1 MADQSLG
8 ASEPT
13 ALEHAIEQLYA
24 VPLADFMTTRAALV
38 AQARA
43 APNRPLAQQ
52 IGKLRKPS
60 VAAALLNALIRARP
74 DLVADLDSVGAQL
87 RAAQASLHGT
97 ALGALRPARDELIAG
112 WLAGA
117 TDLARAAGS
126 ALSAAAETE
135 VRDTVIAALASAE
148 ASAAVASGT
157 LVRAL
162 SYSGFGEVD
171 LADAVVATTTGRLLR
186 LIRTPEPGDADTP
199 PDPAPE
205 PEPPRPEPTAAL
217 AGGLGAGPEAEHVP
231 EPPVTT
237 EPAPAP
243 VVTPEPAPAPAPE
256 PAPEPEPPRPDPTAA
271 LEAGPEGGPE
281 ARPEA
286 EHVPEPP
293 VTTDPAPPPGDDSSD
308 EGGVSDHDA
317 LIAAAALAYQAAA
330 AAVTAAKAAVA
341 ESSARLDAAKDE
353 ISRLQRDL
361 AAAQARTQALFEQDA
376 QARSAVAE
384 AVKARQVAADLL
396 ARRAAAGAGSGS

>member
-24 VPLADFMTTRAALV
+24 VPLADFMATRAALV

-97 ALGALRPARDELIAG
+97 ALGALRPARDELIAA

-126 ALSAAAETE
+126 ALSTAAETE

-171 LADAVVATTTGRLLR
+171 LADAVMATTTGRLLR
-186 LIRTPEPGDADTP
+186 LIRTPEPGDADAP
-199 PDPAPE
+199 PDPAPDPDPAPE

-231 EPPVTT
+231 EPPF
-237 EPAPAP
+237 
-243 VVTPEPAPAPAPE
+243 
-256 PAPEPEPPRPDPTAA
+256 
-271 LEAGPEGGPE
+271 
-281 ARPEA
+281 
-286 EHVPEPP
+286 
-293 VTTDPAPPPGDDSSD
+293 TTDPAPPPGDDSSD

-341 ESSARLDAAKDE
+341 ESSKRLDAAKDE

>member
-171 LADAVVATTTGRLLR
+171 LADAVMATTTGRLLR
-186 LIRTPEPGDADTP
+186 LIRTPEPGDADAP
-199 PDPAPE
+199 PDPAPDPDPAPE

-231 EPPVTT
+231 EPPF
-237 EPAPAP
+237 
-243 VVTPEPAPAPAPE
+243 
-256 PAPEPEPPRPDPTAA
+256 
-271 LEAGPEGGPE
+271 
-281 ARPEA
+281 
-286 EHVPEPP
+286 
-293 VTTDPAPPPGDDSSD
+293 TTDPAPPPGDDSSD

-341 ESSARLDAAKDE
+341 ESSKRLDAAKDE

>member
-24 VPLADFMTTRAALV
+24 VPLADFMTTRAVLV

-97 ALGALRPARDELIAG
+97 ALGALRPARDELIAA

-126 ALSAAAETE
+126 ALSTAAETE

-199 PDPAPE
+199 PDPD
-205 PEPPRPEPTAAL
+205 
-217 AGGLGAGPEAEHVP
+217 
-231 EPPVTT
+231 
-237 EPAPAP
+237 
-243 VVTPEPAPAPAPE
+243 PAPAPAPE

-308 EGGVSDHDA
+308 EGGVSDHDD

-396 ARRAAAGAGSGS
+396 ARRAAAPGPDADPPRADPPRAHPPVS

>member
-24 VPLADFMTTRAALV
+24 VPLADFMTTRAVLV

-97 ALGALRPARDELIAG
+97 ALGALRPARDELIAA

-126 ALSAAAETE
+126 ALSTAAETE

-186 LIRTPEPGDADTP
+186 LIRTPEPGDSDAP
-199 PDPAPE
+199 PDPD
-205 PEPPRPEPTAAL
+205 
-217 AGGLGAGPEAEHVP
+217 
-231 EPPVTT
+231 
-237 EPAPAP
+237 
-243 VVTPEPAPAPAPE
+243 PAPAPAPE

-281 ARPEA
+281 AGPEA

-308 EGGVSDHDA
+308 EGGVSDHDD

-341 ESSARLDAAKDE
+341 ESSKRLDAAKDE

-384 AVKARQVAADLL
+384 AVRARQVAADLL

>member
-24 VPLADFMTTRAALV
+24 VPLADFMATRAALV

-97 ALGALRPARDELIAG
+97 ALGALRPARDELIAA

-126 ALSAAAETE
+126 ALSTAAETE

-186 LIRTPEPGDADTP
+186 LIRTPEP
-199 PDPAPE
+199 
-205 PEPPRPEPTAAL
+205 TAAL

-231 EPPVTT
+231 EPPF
-237 EPAPAP
+237 
-243 VVTPEPAPAPAPE
+243 
-256 PAPEPEPPRPDPTAA
+256 
-271 LEAGPEGGPE
+271 
-281 ARPEA
+281 
-286 EHVPEPP
+286 
-293 VTTDPAPPPGDDSSD
+293 TTDPAPPPGDDSSD